1 MPVWEMR
8 LVSISSKWPGWSITN
23 DKGYV
28 CIRYRAAGQAR
39 EQVNLPKLRYR
50 EEDEEAAINWSRRL
64 YKVWSA
70 AEGQRT
76 LKDCL
81 AEVKGSSDVPP
92 ERGDEVTWASIAAAM
107 DADSEVQCPLG
118 KARSRSS

>member
-28 CIRYRAAGQAR
+28 CIRYRVAGQAR

-64 YKVWSA
+64 YKVWST

-81 AEVKGSSDVPP
+81 AEVKGSSDAQSPD
-92 ERGDEVTWASIAAAM
+92 EEVTWAGIAAAIKESKIEFGM
-107 DADSEVQCPLG
+107 QIKPQT
-118 KARSRSS
+118 

>member
-1 MPVWEMR
+1 MPLWEMR

-28 CIRYRAAGQAR
+28 CIRYRVAGQAR

-76 LKDCL
+76 LK
-81 AEVKGSSDVPP
+81 
-92 ERGDEVTWASIAAAM
+92 AA
-107 DADSEVQCPLG
+107 
-118 KARSRSS
+118 